1 MLTASTIVAAM
12 NVLVMK
18 DLPKTLLSFMTIT
31 ASNVLMMTNVLL
43 DIQMTVI
50 PMLTALIYQAA
61 INVNANLVSRVQ
73 K

>member
-18 DLPKTLLSFMTIT
+18 DLPKTLLSSMTIT

-43 DIQMTVI
+43 DILMTVI
-50 PMLTALIYQAA
+50 PRLTALIYQAA